1 MQDTVM
7 LQINGTA
14 VPAAPGVRLLDVLR
28 GAGVFVPTLCDH
40 AALPPLGGCRLC
52 LVEVAEGRRS
62 RLVAS
67 CLYPVEKP
75 VEVRTDSPRVQAA
88 RRFLLLL
95 LRARHPGVAAV
106 EELAARYGVTARA
119 RLAAEPQEC
128 ILCLRCVRACAA
140 EGNNALGT
148 AWRGRDKVV
157 GPPFGEPPADCIGCG
172 ACAAVCPT
180 GAIKVEETAE
190 RRRIW
195 ERDFTLVR
203 CERCGQPFAT
213 VEQLAW
219 AVKELPGTPPEAR
232 LCPRCR
238 RADEARLIGG
248 PLGAAT
254 P

>member
-1 MQDTVM
+1 MKGSIV
-7 LQINGTA
+7 LRINGAA
-14 VPAAPGVRLLDVLR
+14 VPATPGARLLDVLK
-28 GAGVFVPTLCDH
+28 GAGVFIPTLCDH
-40 AALPPLGGCRLC
+40 PALPPLGGCRLC
-52 LVEVAEGRRS
+52 LVEVEEGRRR

-75 VEVRTDSPRVQAA
+75 LEVLTESPQVQAA
-88 RRFLLLL
+88 RRYLLTLLL
-95 LRARHPGVAAV
+95 ARHPKVEAV
-106 EELAARYGVTARA
+106 VELAARYGVQAEA

-140 EGNNALGT
+140 EGNDAIGT
-148 AWRGRDKVV
+148 AWRGREKTV
-157 GPPFGEPPADCIGCG
+157 GPPFAEPPEACVGCG

-195 ERDFTLVR
+195 DRDFTLVR
-203 CERCGQPFAT
+203 CERCGRPFAT

-219 AVKELPGTPPEAR
+219 AAKELPGAPPEAR
-232 LCPRCR
+232 FCSRCR
-238 RADEARLIGG
+238 REDEARLIGRT
-248 PLGAAT
+248 LGSAT